1 MSGNDYDFWDNFVR
15 DASLGETE
23 DGGSMDSFL
32 TGKALG
38 GGQFTSMQSLTDK
51 GRAAMALQLPVAAG
65 ARVMF
70 AGNLGAVLTYADPP
84 APGSFGTVV
93 TVRSA
98 SGEVTAH
105 DGKVFVKWDDGEFRS
120 IHAEHLRPAQ
130 GTKRRGA
137 QMSRMRVASLGDLTD
152 FLKVA
157 NDTLIHRS
165 TKDLWSFHRDGSE
178 YVIERLFDSSGKPL
192 KG

>member
-1 MSGNDYDFWDNFVR
+1 MSGNDFDFWDNFLR
-15 DASLGETE
+15 EGALGETE
-23 DGGSMDSFL
+23 DSDSMNTFL
-32 TGKALG
+32 TGKPLG
-38 GGQFTSMQSLTDK
+38 GERFTSMQSLTDK

-70 AGNLGAVLTYADPP
+70 TGNLGAVLTYADPP

-93 TVRSA
+93 EVKSA
-98 SGEVTAH
+98 SGKVTAH

-137 QMSRMRVASLGDLTD
+137 KLARMRVASLGDLTE

-157 NDTLIHRS
+157 DDTLIHRS
-165 TKDLWSFHRDGSE
+165 TRDLWGFHRDGGE
-178 YVIERLFDSSGKPL
+178 YIIERLFDGSGEPL